1 MTDRE
6 LIDLA
11 AKAADIQLVD
21 LLDSYGDLGGLE
33 REGWNPLKND
43 GEALR
48 LAVKLHIDILQFK
61 YHEGKMYCQVDRM
74 GKAFFENLNENPYT
88 ATRRAIVMAAA
99 EIGKAM
105 K

>member
-48 LAVKLHIDILQFK
+48 LAVKLNFSVEVCDEKTTVFYVELNQLRK
-61 YHEGKMYCQVDRM
+61 VTCCN
-74 GKAFFENLNENPYT
+74 AFDKEN

-99 EIGKAM
+99 EIGRNM